1 MTDRELKPEQ
11 EAREEIDALLQSAG
25 WEIQDF
31 SDIDVTST
39 TGVAVREFPVETG
52 DADYLLFVD
61 GQAVGVIEAKPV
73 GTTLSGVEAQS
84 QKYIEGFP
92 EGYDCVEDPLPFAY
106 ESTGTQTFVRDTREE
121 DPKPRRV
128 FAFHQPETLS
138 RWLRKGSLKS
148 RLNQLPELEQ
158 GRLRDCQYEAI
169 QGLESS
175 LKRGDQRAL
184 VQMATGSGKTYMAAM
199 QAYRLIK
206 HADTDRILFLVD
218 RKSLGR
224 QTKKEFQQFPVPGDG
239 RKFTEL
245 WSPQVDSKVH

>member
-31 SDIDVTST
+31 SNIGVTSS

-84 QKYIEGFP
+84 QMYIEGFP
-92 EGYDCVEDPLPFAY
+92 EGYEYVADPLPFAY
-106 ESTGTQTFVRDTREE
+106 ESTGTQTFFRDTREA

-138 RWLRKGSLKS
+138 RWLPKGSLQF

-158 GRLRDCQYEAI
+158 GRLRDFIDWVA
-169 QGLESS
+169 SS
-175 LKRGDQRAL
+175 GDAARGR
-184 VQMATGSGKTYMAAM
+184 
-199 QAYRLIK
+199 
-206 HADTDRILFLVD
+206 
-218 RKSLGR
+218 
-224 QTKKEFQQFPVPGDG
+224 
-239 RKFTEL
+239 
-245 WSPQVDSKVH
+245 